1 MIVVDASLGVKWFLD
16 EAGSDDALAVLIE
29 HRSNVIAPDLFA
41 VEVAA
46 ALVREINA
54 QRDVDAR
61 YGWELARL
69 MALFDSEAVTLRR
82 SEPKLI
88 SEAAEFAIEIGHPLK
103 DCVYLALAVA
113 EGCDLFT
120 CDARFASK
128 AARFGPSIKLIEG

>member
-29 HRSNVIAPDLFA
+29 HRSNIIAPDLFA

-54 QRDVDAR
+54 QRDEDAR

-69 MALFDSEAVTLRR
+69 MALFESDAVALRR
-82 SEPKLI
+82 AEPKLVGH
-88 SEAAEFAIEIGHPLK
+88 AAEIAIEIGHPLK
-103 DCVYLALAVA
+103 DCVYLALAVK
-113 EGCDLFT
+113 EGCDLVT
-120 CDARFASK
+120 CDARFAAK
-128 AARFGPSIKLIEG
+128 AAQLGQSIKLIRG

>member
-29 HRSNVIAPDLFA
+29 HRSNIIAPDLFA

-54 QRDVDAR
+54 QRDEDAR
-61 YGWELARL
+61 YGWEIARL
-69 MALFDSEAVTLRR
+69 MALFDSEAIALRR
-82 SEPKLI
+82 AEPKLVGD
-88 SEAAEFAIEIGHPLK
+88 AADFAIEIGHPLK

-120 CDARFASK
+120 CDARFAAK
-128 AARFGPSIKLIEG
+128 AAHLGQSIKLIRG